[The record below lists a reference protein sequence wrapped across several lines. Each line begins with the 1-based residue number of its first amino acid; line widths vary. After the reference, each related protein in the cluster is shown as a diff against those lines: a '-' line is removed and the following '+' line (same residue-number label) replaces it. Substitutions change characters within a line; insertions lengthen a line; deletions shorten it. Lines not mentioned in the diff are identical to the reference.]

1 MDNKK
6 KIFKFKWGR
15 KEENC
20 SLFLRRYYSLF
31 DRCHKNLDLCED
43 KVHFYFGE
51 VDYVC
56 MSEHCPEYVGDEA
69 YKVKVKKNVNL
80 IHFLDIDPAR
90 FPRLAPLYLSKRAHI
105 LYEVRDWALYNFQ
118 SKPFYIWGEYSGQ

>member
-69 YKVKVKKNVNL
+69 YKAVVRKFL
-80 IHFLDIDPAR
+80 DSIYFLDIDPAR
-90 FPRLAPLYLSKRAHI
+90 FPKHVPIYLSQMT
-105 LYEVRDWALYNFQ
+105 YVFNETRDWAYYEFGFA
-118 SKPFYIWGEYSGQ
+118 PFYIWGEYK